1 MHGHF
6 RGEDRVAG
14 PDIAVPSKLA
24 TVNEDDPFLAVDV
37 LSNEC
42 VIDCGTF
49 ADHRTRHVVDAR
61 AVAVLRSITGAVG
74 ALSAVRSTR
83 EEEPRFAITVSTP
96 VRVHAGASIRA
107 LQQLAPTV
115 ATGHRLPGFLP
126 VPREVLRIGFVG
138 SSWSLFPH
146 HRAATD
152 GGRDMTIHHDDIVV
166 VVVDVVAPA
175 PLHAPC
181 RYIFALPTSRFRQNP
196 GEVAAGTANNRQCG
210 CRKLKAAQLY
220 THHEAASS
228 MRA

>member
-14 PDIAVPSKLA
+14 PDIGVPSKLA

-96 VRVHAGASIRA
+96 VRVHAGVSIRA
-107 LQQLAPTV
+107 LQQLALIV
-115 ATGHRLPGFLP
+115 ATGQ
-126 VPREVLRIGFVG
+126 G
-138 SSWSLFPH
+138 SYQYLGKYFGSVSL
-146 HRAATD
+146 
-152 GGRDMTIHHDDIVV
+152 
-166 VVVDVVAPA
+166 APA
-175 PLHAPC
+175 GACFPTIEPQPMVGGTWRSIMTTLLLLSSTWSHLTLHAPC
-181 RYIFALPTSRFRQNP
+181 RYIFALPTSQFRQNP